1 MATAQQINYYM
12 NSTDPHVEKTAQLLK
27 EHKRSL
33 PKMRAIRIDARN
45 IIEVPSDLSA
55 VEVGKRILRFKK
67 RMGIE

>member
-1 MATAQQINYYM
+1 MSSAQQINYYM
-12 NSTDPHVEKTAQLLK
+12 NSTDLHVEKTAQMLK

-33 PKMRAIRIDARN
+33 PQMRAVRIDARN
-45 IIEVPSDLSA
+45 VIEVPADLPA

>member
-1 MATAQQINYYM
+1 MSSAQQINYYM

-33 PKMRAIRIDARN
+33 PQMRAIRIDARN
-45 IIEVPSDLSA
+45 IIEVPADLSA

>member
-1 MATAQQINYYM
+1 MSSAQQINYYM
-12 NSTDPHVEKTAQLLK
+12 NSTDPHVEKTAQMLK

-33 PKMRAIRIDARN
+33 PQMRAVRIDARN
-45 IIEVPSDLSA
+45 IIEVPADLSA